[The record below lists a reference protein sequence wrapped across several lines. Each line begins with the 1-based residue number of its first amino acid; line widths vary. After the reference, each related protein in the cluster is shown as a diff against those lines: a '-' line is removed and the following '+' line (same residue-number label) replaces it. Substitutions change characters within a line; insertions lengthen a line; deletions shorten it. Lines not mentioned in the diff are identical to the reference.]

1 MNKIVMKPR
10 DLREQ
15 ALMENA
21 IAQAE
26 TNKANLDYI
35 SMMSGIEIPTE
46 EEVNENAAQ
55 SEV

>member
-1 MNKIVMKPR
+1 MDKIVKKPR